1 MTSLLIR
8 TMTAATLVACASAG
22 AWAQGLKETPDS
34 PTDLTNALDGDAN
47 IAGTDAAI
55 DRSNIPMEGA
65 VADTMGEALALDKA
79 TDRYETGRP
88 LVVLK
93 DGYEKLDF
101 TDSTFANFSDAPVF
115 GLDDRE
121 IGRIERAG
129 RNADGE
135 IEGVV
140 VIDGGDEPRRVRV
153 GADRMSGL
161 RGTGGDV
168 RVYLDGSDEALA
180 GLPDAG

>member
-1 MTSLLIR
+1 MKSLLI
-8 TMTAATLVACASAG
+8 TTALAMSLTAAHAA
-22 AWAQGLKETPDS
+22 GLKETPDA
-34 PTDLTNALDGDAN
+34 PTDVTNALDGDAN

-65 VADTMGEALALDKA
+65 VADTMGEALALDIA
-79 TDRYETGRP
+79 TDEFENGRP

-101 TDSTFANFSDAPVF
+101 TDSTFADFSDAPVF

-121 IGRIERAG
+121 IGRVERAG
-129 RNADGE
+129 RNDAGE

-140 VIDGGDEPRRVRV
+140 VIDGDEPRRVRV
-153 GADRMSGL
+153 TADRMSGL
-161 RGTGGDV
+161 RGVEGDV
-168 RVYLDGSDEALA
+168 RVYLDGSNEALA